1 MSLHSLTG
9 NNGYVPGWRSL
20 LSPLRRRPSLRPS
33 RDSGSNGA
41 QCLSGGQGN
50 NNSHSRASDEQHVY
64 DLYAVCNHHGVGLV
78 GGHYTAYCR
87 NPTDGMWYL
96 FDDAHVS
103 RVKESEIVTTS
114 AYILF
119 YQRRSLSS
127 SSGSSEASSSSSSS
141 SAADHWAFRL
151 PRPDAASRGSQPSA
165 SSSRYWQAKSSC
177 YLFRF

>member
-1 MSLHSLTG
+1 MNNGQCLPG
-9 NNGYVPGWRSL
+9 NNQPAN
-20 LSPLRRRPSLRPS
+20 
-33 RDSGSNGA
+33 NGH
-41 QCLSGGQGN
+41 QN
-50 NNSHSRASDEQHVY
+50 RMDDHVY

-96 FDDAHVS
+96 FDDAHVT

-141 SAADHWAFRL
+141 SAQDHWAFRL
-151 PRPDAASRGSQPSA
+151 PRTEPRSQLSA
-165 SSSRYWQAKSSC
+165 SNSR
-177 YLFRF
+177 

>member
-1 MSLHSLTG
+1 MFTA

-20 LSPLRRRPSLRPS
+20 LSPLKRRPSLRLPLNNAPS
-33 RDSGSNGA
+33 TNNGMA
-41 QCLSGGQGN
+41 NGQGN
-50 NNSHSRASDEQHVY
+50 NTNHRAMDDQHVY

-96 FDDAHVS
+96 FDDAHVT

-151 PRPDAASRGSQPSA
+151 PRPDAARGSQPSA
-165 SSSRYWQAKSSC
+165 SNSR
-177 YLFRF
+177 